1 MISKNMCLEQV
12 AAAESLKSKLTIADV
27 FIQTQRWFKLQ
38 IFGKILMLKQLIQLQ
53 RENYFLFFKT

>member
-27 FIQTQRWFKLQ
+27 FIQTQRRCKLR